1 MDELQDAQ
9 EGVERARVKL
19 QQAVTDA
26 RAQGRTWAD
35 IGKELEMSRQAAF
48 KRFGKPVD
56 PENGEH
62 ITPRS
67 VRGLQERT
75 EKVFTLIAGGSYD
88 DLGLLMNAQTA
99 QELPAPPIADTWR
112 SALSEVGALQC
123 CSDSGLELPGG
134 APLDE
139 DEQIIG
145 TVIGTTTL
153 ECEAGQLRGRVA
165 FDERSQV
172 VGLLIVPLDHGRLPF

>member
-1 MDELQDAQ
+1 MDELRSAHQA
-9 EGVERARVKL
+9 VEQARADL
-19 QQAVTDA
+19 QRAVTDA

-35 IGKELEMSRQAAF
+35 IGKELDMTRQAAF

-67 VRGLQERT
+67 MEGLRELT
-75 EKVFTLIAGGSYD
+75 EKVFALISDGNYE
-88 DLGLLMNAQTA
+88 DLGPLVNEQTA
-99 QELPAPPIADTWR
+99 QELPAALIADTWR
-112 SALSEVGALQC
+112 SVLTEVGVLQGC
-123 CSDSGLELPGG
+123 RGTGLELPGG
-134 APLDE
+134 SPLDE

-145 TVIGTTTL
+145 TVVGNTIL

-165 FDERSQV
+165 FNEQSQV
-172 VGLLIVPLDHGRLPF
+172 VGLLIIPLDHGPLPF